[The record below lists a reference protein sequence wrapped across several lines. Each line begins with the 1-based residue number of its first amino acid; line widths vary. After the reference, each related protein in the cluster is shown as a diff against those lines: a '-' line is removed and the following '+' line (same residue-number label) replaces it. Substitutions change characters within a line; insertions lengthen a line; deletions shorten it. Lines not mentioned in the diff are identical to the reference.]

1 MFDGELGDAG
11 GDGAAGTAPGGV
23 AVDDDEAGRVLDLFV
38 EFGLAVFFSLVF
50 GMRGAW
56 TVEGKWEGDAR
67 LDGDNVAVVSHGGV
81 CSRSRGELL
90 LGFESGSSGGKPRR
104 HGGERSR

>member
-38 EFGLAVFFSLVF
+38 EFGLAVFF
-50 GMRGAW
+50 R
-56 TVEGKWEGDAR
+56 
-67 LDGDNVAVVSHGGV
+67 
-81 CSRSRGELL
+81 
-90 LGFESGSSGGKPRR
+90 
-104 HGGERSR
+104 